1 MKAPLLDIRGLSV
14 HFHTPEG
21 IGRAVESVSL
31 SIAPG
36 ETLGLVGES
45 GCGKSVTALAVIGLV
60 PSPPGRFVAGEIWF
74 ENRPLLQADA
84 ETLRRI
90 RGHRIGMIFQEPMTA
105 LNPVLTIGRQVA
117 EPLVAHLGLSRTE
130 ALKKAA
136 RWLDRVRIPSASNR
150 LRAYPHELSGGMRQR
165 VMIAMAMICRPRLLV
180 ADEPTTALDVT
191 LQRQILSLMA
201 DLKAELDTAML
212 LITHDLGVVAQ
223 TAGRVAVMY
232 AGRVVETAAVGPL
245 FAEPLHPY
253 TKGLLRSMP
262 RTGGSRGRLHE
273 IPGTVPAATEPI
285 RGCPFARRCPS
296 VFDRCRHTPPVL
308 TVVRP
313 QRQVSCWLHADQGIE
328 GAKRLKKQ
336 ANERPDDESLP
347 PA

>member
-1 MKAPLLDIRGLSV
+1 MSGALLDIRGLSV

-45 GCGKSVTALAVIGLV
+45 GCGKSVTALAVVGLV
-60 PSPPGRFVAGEIWF
+60 PSPPGRIVAGEASF
-74 ENRPLLQADA
+74 EGKELLRAAPDS
-84 ETLRRI
+84 LRRI
-90 RGHRIGMIFQEPMTA
+90 RGREIGMIFQEPMTA

-117 EPLVAHLGLSRTE
+117 EPLVTHLGMSRTE

-136 RWLDRVRIPSASNR
+136 RWLDRVRIPSAEKR
-150 LRAYPHELSGGMRQR
+150 LGAYPHELSGGMRQR
-165 VMIAMAMICRPRLLV
+165 VMIAMAMICRPRLLI

-191 LQRQILSLMA
+191 LQRQILSLMVG
-201 DLKAELDTAML
+201 LKSELGSSML

-232 AGRVVETAAVGPL
+232 AGRVVETAGVRPL

-253 TKGLLRSMP
+253 TQGLLQCMP
-262 RTGGSRGRLHE
+262 RLGAGSGRLHE

-285 RGCPFARRCPS
+285 SGCPFAGRCPA
-296 VFDRCRHTPPVL
+296 VFDRCRNEAPVL
-308 TVVRP
+308 ATVRLG
-313 QRQVSCWLHADQGIE
+313 RQVSCWLYM
-328 GAKRLKKQ
+328 
-336 ANERPDDESLP
+336 N
-347 PA
+347 

>member
-1 MKAPLLDIRGLSV
+1 MSGALLDIRGLSV
-14 HFHTPEG
+14 HFYTPEG

-45 GCGKSVTALAVIGLV
+45 GCGKSVTALAIVNLV
-60 PSPPGRFVAGEIWF
+60 PSPPGRIVAGEVRF
-74 ENRPLLQADA
+74 RGMDLLQIDR
-84 ETLRRI
+84 ETLRHI
-90 RGHRIGMIFQEPMTA
+90 RGREIGMIFQEPMTA

-117 EPLVAHLGLSRTE
+117 EPLVAHLGISRAE

-136 RWLDRVRIPSASNR
+136 RWLDRVRIPSAASR
-150 LRAYPHELSGGMRQR
+150 LGAYPHELSGGMRQR

-191 LQRQILSLMA
+191 LQRQVLSLMA
-201 DLKAELDTAML
+201 ELKAQLDTAML

-232 AGRVVETAAVGPL
+232 AGRVVETAGVRPL

-253 TKGLLRSMP
+253 TQGLLQSMP
-262 RTGGSRGRLHE
+262 RLGAGSERLHE
-273 IPGTVPAATEPI
+273 IPGTVPSATDPI
-285 RGCPFARRCPS
+285 RGCPFAGRCPS
-296 VFDRCRHTPPVL
+296 AFDRCRNEAPVL
-308 TVVRP
+308 ARVRP
-313 QRQVSCWLHADQGIE
+313 GRRASCWLYE
-328 GAKRLKKQ
+328 V
-336 ANERPDDESLP
+336 
-347 PA
+347 

>member
-1 MKAPLLDIRGLSV
+1 MSDALLDIRGLSV

-21 IGRAVESVSL
+21 VGRAVESVSL

-45 GCGKSVTALAVIGLV
+45 GCGKSVTTLAVVGLV
-60 PSPPGRFVAGEIWF
+60 PSPPGRIVAGEIRF
-74 ENRPLLQADA
+74 QGRDLLKADP
-84 ETLRRI
+84 ESLRRI
-90 RGHRIGMIFQEPMTA
+90 RGREIGMIFQEPMTA

-117 EPLVAHLGLSRTE
+117 EPLVAHLGMSRSE

-136 RWLDRVRIPSASNR
+136 RWLDRVRIPSAASR
-150 LRAYPHELSGGMRQR
+150 LGAYPHELSGGMRQR

-201 DLKAELDTAML
+201 ELKTELDTAML

-232 AGRVVETAAVGPL
+232 AGRVVECAGVRPL

-253 TKGLLRSMP
+253 TQGLLQSMP
-262 RTGGSRGRLHE
+262 RLGAGRGRLHE
-273 IPGTVPAATEPI
+273 IPGTVPAATDPI
-285 RGCPFARRCPS
+285 GGCPFAGRCPS
-296 VFDRCRHTPPVL
+296 AFDRCRRDDPVL
-308 TVVRP
+308 ETVR
-313 QRQVSCWLHADQGIE
+313 QKRQVSCWLYDPSKQEAD
-328 GAKRLKKQ
+328 
-336 ANERPDDESLP
+336 P
-347 PA
+347 